1 MTQEKKDNY
10 VKRRMEDFEK
20 ISFEFEVSMWKKHD
34 DSQDKE
40 H

>member
-10 VKRRMEDFEK
+10 VKRRMADFEK
-20 ISFEFEVSMWKKHD
+20 ISFEFEVNMWKNQD